1 MNKDV
6 KFFNGESLKLVRDY
20 YGESQTAFA
29 RRIGTSQSNLSK
41 IENGELDL
49 TEEHLKK
56 LEDFQVCFFTNN
68 YNFPVQKLFYRKLSS
83 TSKTIVS
90 KFEARLTLFSNII
103 NRFLEEVAIPEN
115 KVPFIDA
122 EEFNFD
128 FEHIAEEVRISLN
141 IPQGSINDIVTALEK
156 AGVIIHFFDYDFI
169 TESNRKFDGV
179 STYVDGVPI
188 ILINNKIPNSRKV
201 FTIAHE
207 LGHLVMHFDYIIQP
221 DRDIEN
227 EANKF
232 ASAFLAPKAE
242 VENEFTNFNL
252 NRLFY
257 LKTQWRMSA
266 AAILYRAKEI
276 GNINDDWY
284 RKCMVW
290 LSKYRKREPYE
301 FDINEPILLKKL
313 INVLEEKKQFSFL
326 NDIGINHNI
335 EKELFKTKKYEEELK
350 IKKTEKKKIKVSL

>member
-1 MNKDV
+1 MDKDV
-6 KFFNGESLKLVRDY
+6 KYFNSESLKLVRDY

-49 TEEHLKK
+49 TEEQLKK
-56 LEDFQVCFFTNN
+56 LEDFSVCFFTRN
-68 YNFPVQKLFYRKLSS
+68 YNSPVKKLFYRKLASV
-83 TSKTIVS
+83 SKTTIY
-90 KFEARLTLFSNII
+90 KFEARLTLFSNIV
-103 NRFLEEVAIPEN
+103 RRLLEEASIPEN

-128 FEHIAEEVRISLN
+128 FERIAMEMRLALDV
-141 IPQGSINDIVTALEK
+141 PKGSIDEIVSILERS
-156 AGVIIHFFDYDFI
+156 GVIVHFFDYDFI

-179 STYVDGVPI
+179 STYVDGVPV
-188 ILINNKIPNSRKV
+188 ILINDKIPNSRKV

-207 LGHLVMHFDYIIQP
+207 LGHLVMHFDYIIHP
-221 DRDIEN
+221 DRDIES

-242 VENEFTNFNL
+242 AKKEFKNFNL

-257 LKTQWRMSA
+257 LKTLWRISA
-266 AAILYRAKEI
+266 AAILYRAREI
-276 GNINDDWY
+276 ENISDDWY

-290 LSKYRKREPYE
+290 LSKYRKKEPYE
-301 FDINEPILLKKL
+301 FDINKPVLLNKL
-313 INVLEEKKQFSFL
+313 IEALEKEMQFSFL

-350 IKKTEKKKIKVSL
+350 IKKNEKKKIKVSL